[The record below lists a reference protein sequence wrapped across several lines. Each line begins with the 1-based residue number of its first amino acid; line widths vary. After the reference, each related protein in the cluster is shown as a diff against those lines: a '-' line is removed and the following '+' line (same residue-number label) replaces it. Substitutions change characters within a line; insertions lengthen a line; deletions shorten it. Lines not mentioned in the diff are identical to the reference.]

1 VPKLLPDHSCS
12 IHCAAAGTGELT
24 LIRIFQIF
32 CVLGFL
38 CALALFAVLALA
50 PPGTDLGV
58 FANSPDDK
66 YGHFGAFF
74 LLGPL
79 AVAAFPRLPLGWT
92 VLALLVIGAG
102 LELGQTLTGREASL
116 EDLAAN
122 VLGVLAGMFPLGAYR
137 LRLALIRRAEERKVK
152 QVANDI

>member
-1 VPKLLPDHSCS
+1 
-12 IHCAAAGTGELT
+12 
-24 LIRIFQIF
+24 LIRIFQ
-32 CVLGFL
+32 LL
-38 CALALFAVLALA
+38 CAAAFLAALLLFAVLALS

-66 YGHFGAFF
+66 FGHFVVFF

-79 AVAAFPRLPLGWT
+79 AVAAFPRLSLGWT
-92 VLALLVIGAG
+92 ILALLVIGTA
-102 LELGQTLTGREASL
+102 LELGQTVTGREASL

-137 LRLALIRRAEERKVK
+137 LRLALIRRADTKKIR
-152 QVANDI
+152 QSSNDA

>member
-1 VPKLLPDHSCS
+1 M
-12 IHCAAAGTGELT
+12 
-24 LIRIFQIF
+24 IRIFQIF

-38 CALALFAVLALA
+38 GALALFAVLALA

-92 VLALLVIGAG
+92 ILALLMIGAG
-102 LELGQTLTGREASL
+102 LELGQTLTGREASM

-137 LRLALIRRAEERKVK
+137 LRLALIRRTEERKVK
-152 QVANDI
+152 QVANDS